1 MSYISIILHIFLDSK
16 HNNSV
21 NRNKGEHMST
31 KKQKAKQ
38 NKKKNAIAEELDI
51 ECEDCDVIE
60 E

>member
-1 MSYISIILHIFLDSK
+1 
-16 HNNSV
+16 
-21 NRNKGEHMST
+21 MST